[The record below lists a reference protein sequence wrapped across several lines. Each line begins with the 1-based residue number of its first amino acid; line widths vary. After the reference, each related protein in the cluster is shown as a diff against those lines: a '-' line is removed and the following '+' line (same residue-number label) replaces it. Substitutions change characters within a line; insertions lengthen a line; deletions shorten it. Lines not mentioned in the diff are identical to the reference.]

1 MSKKIKKLVII
12 DGNALMHRS
21 FHALPTTLKA
31 KDGTLTNA
39 VYGFT
44 SFLLKALNDLKPDY
58 AIVTFDRKEATF
70 RHKAYKDYKAT
81 RIKAPDELYEQFPL
95 VKKVV
100 ASLSILTLEKAG
112 FEADDLIGT
121 ICKQAE
127 KKENIETIIITGDLD
142 TLQLV
147 SDKTNVYTMSRGLSD
162 SIIYDK
168 EKIKERY
175 NLSPKQ
181 LIDYK
186 ALRGDPSDNIPG
198 VAGIGEKGAIDL
210 LLKYKNLDEVIKAAY
225 NNNEDIKPRI
235 AKLINEQTKEA
246 RLSYDLATI
255 DKNVDIDFN
264 WLKAQFP
271 QFKLDNV
278 FPLFGEL
285 GFKSLLEKV
294 KELKGDN
301 LESKKQEKK
310 DYKIIKNDKD
320 FNNFKK
326 EIKNKNNFSL
336 IGHFN
341 EKEELLGLAFSW
353 QKNQS
358 FYLPIKKA
366 SEQISLFSK
375 QNETDILNDKK
386 LKDIF
391 SLFEDK
397 NKKIISY
404 NLKTLSKSLS
414 AFNFLFTKN
423 IFDTLIAAHLIEP
436 DKRQGSFSSVSFSYL
451 ATNFSDEDNSVENI
465 CLQSDLNYQLF
476 KILDK
481 ELKENKLEEIFET
494 IEMPLVI
501 ILAKMEY
508 YGIKLDTN
516 KLDDLA
522 IVNKKTLDKLSKK
535 IQKLAGKKF
544 NPNSTKQ
551 LKQVLYID
559 LDIPTEG
566 IKKTKTGFSTAEEEL
581 NKLKE
586 LHPIIP
592 LLLQYRELFKLQ
604 TTYLEALPKLVNK
617 KTKKIHTHWQ
627 QSVTATGRLS
637 STEPNLQNIPTKTKR
652 GRQIRSAFVSK
663 KGWQLLGFDYSQIEL
678 RITAHLSDD
687 KNMIKAFKE
696 NADIHVKTAAAINN
710 ISEDEVSPQKRQEAK
725 AVNFGIIYGQGP
737 HGLSQAAGISFYQA
751 KEFIERYFS
760 IYPRVKKLMEKSIKE
775 AQKNSYSSTMLG
787 RKRPLHN
794 INSKQGNIRK
804 AAERMA
810 INTPIQGTAADIIK
824 LAMIEVNE
832 KIKDKEKDI
841 KLLLQI
847 HDELIF
853 TVKKDKVSYYRPIL
867 KKAMT
872 EVIKLKVP
880 ILVQDN
886 IGNNWEELK

>member
-12 DGNALMHRS
+12 DGNALVHRS

-58 AIVTFDRKEATF
+58 AVVTFDRKEATF

-81 RIKAPDELYEQFPL
+81 RVKAPDELYQQFPL

-100 ASLSILTLEKAG
+100 ESLSILSLEKAG

-121 ICKQAE
+121 ICKKAE
-127 KKENIETIIITGDLD
+127 KKEDLETIIITGDLD

-147 SDKTNVYTMSRGLSD
+147 SDKTRVYTMSRGLYD
-162 SIIYDK
+162 SVIYDK

-175 NLSPKQ
+175 NLIPDQ
-181 LIDYK
+181 LIDFK

-210 LLKYKNLDEVIKAAY
+210 LLKYNNLDSILKAVGKD
-225 NNNEDIKPRI
+225 NEDIKPRI
-235 AKLINEQTKEA
+235 AKLIKEQTKEA
-246 RLSYDLATI
+246 KISYELATI
-255 DKNVDIDFN
+255 DKDVDIDFD
-264 WLKAQFP
+264 WSKAQFP
-271 QFKLDNV
+271 QFKTAEV
-278 FPLFGEL
+278 FSLFSQL
-285 GFKSLLEKV
+285 SFKSLITKV
-294 KELKGDN
+294 KEIKND
-301 LESKKQEKK
+301 KEKEDK
-310 DYKIIKNDKD
+310 EKRNDRLIKNDKD
-320 FNNFKK
+320 FSDFKK
-326 EIKNKNNFSL
+326 EIKNKNKFSL

-341 EKEELLGLAFSW
+341 EKEELLGLAFNW

-366 SEQISLFSK
+366 NEQISLFNQEK
-375 QNETDILNDKK
+375 EANILNNKN
-386 LKDIF
+386 LKEIF

-397 NKKIISY
+397 NLKIISY
-404 NLKTLSKSLS
+404 NLKPLSKSFID
-414 AFNFLFTKN
+414 FNFLFTKN

-436 DKRQGSFSSVSFSYL
+436 DKRQNSFSSISFSCL
-451 ATNFSDEDNSVENI
+451 GINFKDEDNSVENI
-465 CLQSDLNYQLF
+465 CLKSDLNYQVF
-476 KILDK
+476 KTLDK
-481 ELKENKLEEIFET
+481 ELKEHKLEKVFKT
-494 IEMPLVI
+494 MEMPLVI
-501 ILAKMEY
+501 ILAKMEH
-508 YGIKLDTN
+508 YGIKLDTE

-522 IVNKKTLDKLSKK
+522 KVNKKTLDKLSKK
-535 IQKLAGKKF
+535 IQSLAGKKF

-551 LKQVLYID
+551 LKEVLYLD

-592 LLLQYRELFKLQ
+592 LLLEYRELFKLQ

-617 KTKKIHTHWQ
+617 KTKKIHTSWQ
-627 QSVTATGRLS
+627 QSITATGRLS

-663 KGWQLLGFDYSQIEL
+663 NGWQLLAFDYSQIEL
-678 RITAHLSDD
+678 RITAHLSND
-687 KNMIKAFKE
+687 KQMIKAFME
-696 NADIHVKTAAAINN
+696 NSDIHLKTAAAINN
-710 ISEDEVSPQKRQEAK
+710 ISEEEVSSQKRQEAK
-725 AVNFGIIYGQGP
+725 AINFGIIYGQGP
-737 HGLSQAAGISFYQA
+737 HGLSQATGISYYQA

-760 IYPRVKKLMEKSIKE
+760 IYPKIKKLMENSIKD
-775 AQKNSYSSTMLG
+775 AQKNGYSSTIMG
-787 RKRPLHN
+787 RKRPLFD

-824 LAMIEVNE
+824 LAMIEIYE

-853 TVKKDKVSYYRPIL
+853 TVKKDKVLHFRPII
-867 KKAMT
+867 KKIMS
-872 EVIKLKVP
+872 EVVKLKVP
-880 ILVQDN
+880 ILVSDK
-886 IGNNWEELK
+886 IGNTWEELK

>member
-12 DGNALMHRS
+12 DGNALVHRS

-81 RIKAPDELYEQFPL
+81 RVKAPDELYQQFPL

-100 ASLSILTLEKAG
+100 DSLSILSLEKAG

-127 KKENIETIIITGDLD
+127 KKEGLETIIITGDLD

-147 SDKTNVYTMSRGLSD
+147 SDKTKVYTMSRGLSD
-162 SIIYDK
+162 SVIYNK

-175 NLSPKQ
+175 SLLPNQ
-181 LIDYK
+181 LIDFK

-198 VAGIGEKGAIDL
+198 VSGIGEKGATDL
-210 LLKYKNLDEVIKAAY
+210 LLKYKNLDKVIEAAQ
-225 NNNEDIKPRI
+225 NDNKDIKPRI
-235 AKLINEQTKEA
+235 ANLIKEQIKEA
-246 RLSYDLATI
+246 KISYELATI
-255 DKNVDIDFN
+255 DKDVNIDFD
-264 WLKAQFP
+264 WSKAQFP
-271 QFKLDNV
+271 QFKTDKV
-278 FPLFGEL
+278 FSLFSEL
-285 GFKSLLEKV
+285 SFKSLIEKV
-294 KELKGDN
+294 RELKSEN
-301 LESKKQEKK
+301 LEDKKQEKK

-326 EIKNKNNFSL
+326 EINKKNNFSL
-336 IGHFN
+336 IGHYN
-341 EKEELLGLAFSW
+341 EKDELLGLAFSW

-366 SEQISLFSK
+366 HQQISLFNQEEK
-375 QNETDILNDKK
+375 TDILNNKK
-386 LKDIF
+386 LKEIF
-391 SLFEDK
+391 SLFTNKK
-397 NKKIISY
+397 NKIISY
-404 NLKTLSKSLS
+404 NLKKISKSLL

-423 IFDTLIAAHLIEP
+423 IFDTRIAAHLIEP
-436 DKRQGSFSSVSFSYL
+436 DKRQNSFSSVSFSYL
-451 ATNFSDEDNSVENI
+451 GINFNDEDNSIENV
-465 CLQSDLNYQLF
+465 CRQADLNYQLF
-476 KILDK
+476 KLLDK
-481 ELKENKLEEIFET
+481 ELKENKLEEIFKT
-494 IEMPLVI
+494 IEMPLII
-501 ILAKMEY
+501 ILAKMEH
-508 YGIKLDTN
+508 YGIRLDTK

-522 IVNKKTLDKLSKK
+522 KVNKKTLDKLSKK

-551 LKQVLYID
+551 LKEVLYLD
-559 LDIPTEG
+559 LDVPTEG

-581 NKLKE
+581 NKLKD

-592 LLLQYRELFKLQ
+592 LLLEYRELFKLQ
-604 TTYLEALPKLVNK
+604 STYLEALPKLVNK
-617 KTKKIHTHWQ
+617 KTKKIHTNWQ

-663 KGWQLLGFDYSQIEL
+663 KGWQLLAFDYSQIEL
-678 RITAHLSDD
+678 RITAHLSND
-687 KNMIKAFKE
+687 KTMIKAFKE
-696 NADIHVKTAAAINN
+696 NSDIHLKTAAAINN
-710 ISEDEVSPQKRQEAK
+710 ISENEVGPQKRQEAK
-725 AVNFGIIYGQGP
+725 AINFGIIYGQGP
-737 HGLSQAAGISFYQA
+737 HGLSQAASISYYQA
-751 KEFIERYFS
+751 KDFIERYFL
-760 IYPRVKKLMEKSIKE
+760 IYPKVKKLMEDSIKE
-775 AQKNSYSSTMLG
+775 AQKNGYSSTMLG
-787 RKRPLHN
+787 RKRPLFD

-832 KIKDKEKDI
+832 KIKDKEEDI

-867 KKAMT
+867 KKAMS

-880 ILVQDN
+880 ILVSDN
-886 IGNNWEELK
+886 LGSNWEELK